1 MDGRQPG
8 QGIDPQMVREHG
20 GDLETLEKEIRDIE
34 LEALAMQARLVQ
46 QHPVSEARKPHRG
59 WRRGR

>member
-1 MDGRQPG
+1 MDVRQSG

-20 GDLETLEKEIRDIE
+20 GDLEALEKEIRDIE

-46 QHPVSEARKPHRG
+46 QRSVPEPRKPHRG